1 MQLLLIEDDVLL
13 SDGMATILRRANH
26 EVDQAFDGHQA
37 DLCLQSAVYDVAI
50 LDLGLPG
57 LDGSQV
63 LQRLRKRGNQ
73 TPILVVSARDGV
85 EERVRILDLGADHY
99 LVKPVAMEELEAS
112 VRALGRRPAADA
124 MSRVAVGR
132 LNMDLVS
139 QRADVDG
146 QPLELT
152 AREWEILKLLATQA
166 RRVVSKESILQ
177 SLYRAEE
184 DVTANAVEVFVSRL
198 RAKLEETGISIRTV
212 RGLGYYL
219 DCR

>member
-1 MQLLLIEDDVLL
+1 MQLLLIEDDALL
-13 SDGMATILRRANH
+13 ADGIATALRQAGH
-26 EVDQAFDGHQA
+26 TVDMAFDGHQA
-37 DLCLQSAVYDVAI
+37 DLCLQSATYDVAI

-63 LQRLRKRGNQ
+63 LQRLRNRGNE
-73 TPILVVSARDGV
+73 TPVLVVSARDALQ
-85 EERVRILDLGADHY
+85 ERVRVLDLGADSY
-99 LVKPVAMEELEAS
+99 LVKPVAMEELEAR
-112 VRALGRRPAADA
+112 VRALGRRPATESIARI
-124 MSRVAVGR
+124 SVGR
-132 LNMDLVS
+132 LTMDLQA

-152 AREWEILKLLATQA
+152 AREWDVLKLLATQA

-177 SLYRAEE
+177 SVYRVEE

-198 RAKLEETGISIRTV
+198 RSKLEETGISIRTV